1 MRFAVTRPSRKL
13 LKTPRIPIAFHA
25 HAQIAFSTCR
35 QNQGPRLTVGQTKRE
50 PDYWLGDDRHK
61 DGVTLLQ
68 AIERN
73 IGTCHRDAKG
83 EA

>member
-1 MRFAVTRPSRKL
+1 VS
-13 LKTPRIPIAFHA
+13 ID
-25 HAQIAFSTCR
+25 FSTCR
-35 QNQGPRLTVGQTKRE
+35 QNQGLRLTLGQTKRE
-50 PDYWLGDDRHK
+50 PDDWLGGDRHK

-73 IGTCHRDAKG
+73 IGTCHLDAKG